1 MVCRKVCRKVSAYL
15 DFALKVSKG
24 FDFLLLC
31 GLVVDIHRGFDV
43 AMSHDF
49 LDDFDIR
56 LILTEPRAKGVP

>member
-15 DFALKVSKG
+15 DFTLKVGKG

-49 LDDFDIR
+49 LDDFDIW
-56 LILTEPRAKGVP
+56 LVLT